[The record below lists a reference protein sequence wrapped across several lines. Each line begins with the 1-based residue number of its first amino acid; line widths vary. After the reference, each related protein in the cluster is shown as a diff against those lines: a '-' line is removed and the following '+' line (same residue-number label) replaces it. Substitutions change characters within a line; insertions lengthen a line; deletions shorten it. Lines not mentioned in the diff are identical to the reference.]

1 VSGGSAAGGD
11 RGDRDGGA
19 RPRRRFRL
27 FDLRVEI
34 VAVKPGLESVC
45 NHHLGDYF
53 EVSGENLS
61 IPAGRTFSMYALAA
75 VLPLLPAK
83 QRATDEHDW
92 MGTEDL
98 VMCPD
103 PHCEAVM
110 RIIRTGVRE
119 FDLEDVSV
127 SAREADRPA
136 PGAGADGGAAPDGEA
151 GA

>member
-1 VSGGSAAGGD
+1 MSPAPD
-11 RGDRDGGA
+11 
-19 RPRRRFRL
+19 RRFRL

-34 VAVKPGLESVC
+34 VAVRPGLESIC

-83 QRATDEHDW
+83 QRVTDEHDW
-92 MGTEDL
+92 MTSDDL

-103 PHCEAVM
+103 PSCQAVM
-110 RIIRTGVRE
+110 RIVRTGVRE
-119 FDLEDVSV
+119 FRRDEVT
-127 SAREADRPA
+127 ATPPPEPRA
-136 PGAGADGGAAPDGEA
+136 
-151 GA
+151 